1 MIDIEAGV
9 KWAERIAAD
18 DTHGYSQPNRMSG
31 IDYDCSSLVG
41 AAITHMG
48 FTDYPSDWYPST
60 REMGAYLEDIGWKWH
75 EGVNGLRRGDILWKS
90 GHTALAV
97 SSTKQVEACI
107 AENGTIHGTYGDQT
121 GNEIRISNVSIYAWK
136 GYWFYPEEEMITD
149 EDVKAI
155 ADAVSNA
162 VWNFDQNG
170 TLCRDRLQGADQAA
184 CAARDE
190 LQRTD
195 DPSGRDIHMKTHD
208 HIKWLAAKQ
217 NEMDEKLNKIV
228 AMLEDM

>member
-9 KWAERIAAD
+9 KWAEDIAAD
-18 DTHGYSQPNRMSG
+18 DSHGYSIPDRMSG

-41 AAITHMG
+41 AAVRKMG
-48 FTDYPSDWYPST
+48 FASYPSAWYPST
-60 REMGAYLEDIGWKWH
+60 REMGAYLEGIGWKWH
-75 EGVNGLRRGDILWKS
+75 EGVNGLVRGDILWKE

-97 SSTKQVEACI
+97 SGTKQVEAAI
-107 AENGTIHGTYGDQT
+107 AETGTTDGERGDQT
-121 GNEIRISNVSIYAWK
+121 GQEIRISNVSIYAWK
-136 GYWFYPEEEMITD
+136 GYWFYQEEEMITD

-155 ADAVSNA
+155 AEAVSNA

-195 DPSGRDIHMKTHD
+195 DPSGRDIYMKTHD
-208 HIKWLAAKQ
+208 HIKWMAAKQ
-217 NEMDEKLNKIV
+217 NEMDEKLNKII
-228 AMLEDM
+228 ATLGIE

>member
-9 KWAERIAAD
+9 KWAEDIAAD
-18 DTHGYSQPNRMSG
+18 DSHGYSQPNRMSG

-41 AAITHMG
+41 KAVNKMG

-60 REMGAYLEDIGWKWH
+60 REMAGYLEGIGWKWH
-75 EGVNGLRRGDILWKS
+75 SGVNGVRRGDILWKV

-97 SSTKQVEACI
+97 SETKQVEACI
-107 AENGTIHGTYGDQT
+107 AENGTIHGAYGDQT
-121 GNEIRISNVSIYAWK
+121 GNEIRVSDISIYSWV

-155 ADAVSNA
+155 AEAVSNA

-195 DPSGRDIHMKTHD
+195 DPSGRDIYMKTHD
-208 HIKWLAAKQ
+208 HIKWMAAKQ
-217 NEMDEKLNKIV
+217 NEMNEKLNKIV
-228 AMLEDM
+228 AMLEDK